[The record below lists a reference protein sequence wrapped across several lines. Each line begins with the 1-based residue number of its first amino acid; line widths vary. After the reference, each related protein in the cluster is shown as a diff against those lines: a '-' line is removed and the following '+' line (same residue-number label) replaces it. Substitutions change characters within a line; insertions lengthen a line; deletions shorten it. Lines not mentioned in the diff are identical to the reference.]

1 MEHKDDSA
9 SAAAAETAPICTS
22 PYGMIVVLKRD
33 GRDSASFE
41 LTDTEYTFGRAS
53 HCDIRIQVPT
63 IGDTH
68 CRMKRNAKGQVSNV
82 MIFFVS
88 YFLVVD
94 GTAER

>member
-1 MEHKDDSA
+1 MEHDDQPSTVNAIA
-9 SAAAAETAPICTS
+9 SQEPVCTS

-41 LTDTEYTFGRAS
+41 LTDIEYTFGRAS

-68 CRMKRNAKGQVSNV
+68 CRMKRNTKGQVTGG
-82 MIFFVS
+82 IIYLFAHG
-88 YFLVVD
+88 VD
-94 GTAER
+94 GAAEY